1 MDTKKWL
8 RSHVLDNILHVESAR
23 ANACL
28 IHEEESFQ
36 WAKEVLGLHERF
48 GCSVMMID
56 LADVDYVSWPII
68 SALEHLA
75 VLLHDDKGILVVGG
89 VRPHVLAIFLAL
101 APSLDATN
109 DPPALPAAVPSL
121 QTAFAA

>member
-8 RSHVLDNILHVESAR
+8 RSRVTDNVLHVESAR

-36 WAKEVLGLHERF
+36 WARELLGLHERF

-56 LADVDYVSWPII
+56 LADVEYVSWPII

-75 VLLHDDKGILVVGG
+75 VLLHDDKGTLVIGG

-101 APSLDATN
+101 ASSLDVTN
-109 DPPALPAAVPSL
+109 DPPVLPAVVPSL
-121 QTAFAA
+121 HTACAA